1 MSIVNV
7 EQFNQ
12 YTNNYEDDPQHLKE
26 MYLNAAEKVVC
37 NYLGYDPR
45 VREYDE
51 FFSGIGDYKLY
62 LNARDITN
70 VGFVS
75 VKGQPIDV
83 STLDYKENYIFNRC
97 RQKVFTL
104 GLDNIHVV
112 YTAGFSEM
120 PELIVLTIMRIA
132 ALMMEE
138 ANGNIGITSKSF
150 ADSSRTFI
158 NYQNYDK
165 YLKPLDVYR
174 VVRFNG

>member
-12 YTNNYEDDPQHLKE
+12 YTNNYEDDPQNLKQT
-26 MYLNAAEKVVC
+26 YLDAAEKIVI

-45 VREYDE
+45 MKDYDE

-75 VKGQPIDV
+75 VNGQPIDI
-83 STLDYKENYIFNRC
+83 SALDYKGEYIYHRC
-97 RQKVFTL
+97 RQRVFSL
-104 GLDNIHVV
+104 GLDNIHVI
-112 YTAGFSEM
+112 YTAGFNEI
-120 PELIVLTIMRIA
+120 PELIVLSIMRIA
-132 ALMMEE
+132 ALMIAE
-138 ANGNIGITSKSF
+138 ANGNIGVTSKSF
-150 ADSSRTFI
+150 GDSSRTFI

-165 YLKPLDVYR
+165 YLKPLDAYR